1 MPEKQHWILRL
12 KEDSKFLQLFLKQC
26 NVAHSKMIAVI
37 SPIKEADSA
46 VIVTYPRIALKRPF
60 QPEATTTVGAT
71 GDQHLAPPVQK
82 QVS

>member
-1 MPEKQHWILRL
+1 
-12 KEDSKFLQLFLKQC
+12 
-26 NVAHSKMIAVI
+26 MIAVI

-46 VIVTYPRIALKRPF
+46 VIVAYPRIALKRPF
-60 QPEATTTVGAT
+60 QPEEAATVGAS